1 MTDVKKIRTDVD
13 NETFW
18 REVGLDIERHDDL
31 MKILPPVFQSVFL
44 SQQNRPENIAYFDSF
59 ILDLHG
65 KRPKEVYDRKNN
77 GDKVIGAFCAFFP
90 EEFVHAVGAVP
101 LILCGGAEFPIAD
114 AEKILPRNSCPLIK
128 SSFGFKISNLCP
140 YFQSADLLVGET
152 TCGGKK
158 KMYELLCEYVPTYV
172 LHLPHK
178 KNDDV
183 SRVLWFEEVKK
194 FKRIVEDLTER
205 DITDE
210 KLRAA
215 IDLVNRKREA
225 LARVYSTRK
234 ADPVPISG
242 KDVLLVMQL
251 ALFDDA
257 ARFVK
262 KTNEL
267 AEELEARV
275 ERGEGVAPK
284 GAPRVLIS
292 GTPMTIPNW
301 KLHDTIEKSGA
312 VVVTEESCTGTRYF
326 TDLVDTSG
334 ASSSDDLIKSMAEKY
349 LHINCACFT
358 PNDERPED
366 VVRLAKEYNADGVVY
381 YVLQFCHEFNIEYT
395 KVERALRAEG
405 IPVIKIETDY
415 SDSDRGQ
422 LKTRIETFVEML
434 KRSRSSKASKAASTT
449 TQEDVIK
456 ASVFG
461 S

>member
-1 MTDVKKIRTDVD
+1 MTDVQKVRTDAD

-18 REVGLDIERHDDL
+18 RDVGLDIERHDDL
-31 MKILPPVFQSVFL
+31 MKGLPPIFQSVFL
-44 SQQNRPENIAYFDSF
+44 GQQNRPRGIAYYDSF
-59 ILDLHG
+59 IQDLHG
-65 KRPKEVYDRKNN
+65 KRPKEVFDRKNN

-90 EEFVHAVGAVP
+90 EEFVLAAGAVP
-101 LILCGGAEFPIAD
+101 LVLCGGAEFPIAD
-114 AEKILPRNSCPLIK
+114 AEKILPRNTCPLIK

-158 KMYELLCEYVPTYV
+158 KMYELLGEYVPTYV

-178 KNDDV
+178 KNDEI
-183 SRVLWFEEVKK
+183 SRNLWFEEVKK
-194 FKRIVEDLTER
+194 FKGIIEDVTGR
-205 DITDE
+205 KITDE

-215 IDLVNRKREA
+215 IDLANRKRLA
-225 LARVYSTRK
+225 LARVYNTRK
-234 ADPVPISG
+234 ADPVPVSG

-257 ARFVK
+257 ERFVK

-275 ERGEGVAPK
+275 KRGEGVAPK

-301 KLHDTIEKSGA
+301 KVHDTIEKSGA

-326 TDLVDTSG
+326 TDLVDTKG
-334 ASSSDDLIKSMAEKY
+334 ASSSDDLILRIAEKY

-358 PNDERPED
+358 PNEERIED
-366 VVRLAKEYNADGVVY
+366 VVRLAREYNADGVVY
-381 YVLQFCHEFNIEYT
+381 YVLQFCHEFNTEYA
-395 KVERALRAEG
+395 KIERALRAEG

-434 KRSRSSKASKAASTT
+434 KASKVSKASKATPLAK
-449 TQEDVIK
+449 EDGIK
-456 ASVFG
+456 ASVSG

>member
-1 MTDVKKIRTDVD
+1 MTELEKIRTDVD

-18 REVGLDIERHDDL
+18 RQVGLDVERHDDL
-31 MKILPPVFQSVFL
+31 MKVLPPVFQSVFL
-44 SQQNRPENIAYFDSF
+44 TQKNRPERISYFDSF

-90 EEFVHAVGAVP
+90 EEFVHATGSVP
-101 LILCGGAEFPIAD
+101 LVLCGGAEFPIAD

-158 KMYELLCEYVPTYV
+158 KMYELLGLYVPTHI

-178 KNDDV
+178 KDDAI
-183 SRVLWFEEVKK
+183 SRNLWFEEVKK
-194 FKRIVEDLTER
+194 FKGRVEQLTGR
-205 DITDE
+205 TVTDE

-215 IDLVNRKREA
+215 IDLANSKRKA
-225 LARVYSTRK
+225 LARVYNTRK

-257 ARFVK
+257 ERFVK

-275 ERGEGVAPK
+275 IRGEGVAPK

-301 KLHDTIEKSGA
+301 KIHDTIEKSGA

-334 ASSSDDLIKSMAEKY
+334 ASSSEDLIHSIAEKY

-381 YVLQFCHEFNIEYT
+381 YVLQFCHEFNTEYT

-434 KRSRSSKASKAASTT
+434 KASRVSKASKAVSVTK
-449 TQEDVIK
+449 EGGVK
-456 ASVFG
+456 ASVSG

>member
-1 MTDVKKIRTDVD
+1 MASVQKVRTDVD

-18 REVGLDIERHDDL
+18 KEVGLDVERHDEL
-31 MKILPPVFQSVFL
+31 MRVLPPIFENVFL
-44 SQQNRPENIAYFDSF
+44 GQQNRPKNIAYYDSF
-59 ILDLHG
+59 ILDIHG
-65 KRPKEVYDRKNN
+65 KRPKEVFDKKNN

-90 EEFVHAVGAVP
+90 EEFVHAAGAVP

-114 AEKILPRNSCPLIK
+114 AEKILPRNTCPLIK

-158 KMYELLCEYVPTYV
+158 KMYELLGEYVPTYV

-178 KNDDV
+178 KDDHV
-183 SRVLWFEEVKK
+183 SRNLWFEEVKK
-194 FKRIVEDLTER
+194 FKGLVEELTGRE
-205 DITDE
+205 ITDE
-210 KLRAA
+210 NLRKA
-215 IDLVNRKREA
+215 IDLANSKREA
-225 LARVYSTRK
+225 LARVYNTRK

-257 ARFVK
+257 TRFVK
-262 KTNEL
+262 RTNEL
-267 AEELEARV
+267 ADELEARV
-275 ERGEGVAPK
+275 KRGEGVAPK

-301 KLHDTIEKSGA
+301 KLHDTIERSGA

-326 TDLVDTSG
+326 TDLVNVNG
-334 ASSSDDLIKSMAEKY
+334 ASSTDDLIKAMAEKY

-358 PNDERPED
+358 PNNERPED
-366 VVRLAKEYNADGVVY
+366 VVRLAKEYSADGVVY
-381 YVLQFCHEFNIEYT
+381 YVLQFCHEFNTEYT

-434 KRSRSSKASKAASTT
+434 KASKSSKARAISSQKTA
-449 TQEDVIK
+449 EIK
-456 ASVFG
+456 TSV
-461 S
+461 

>member
-1 MTDVKKIRTDVD
+1 MTEDKKIRTDVD

-18 REVGLDIERHDDL
+18 REVGLDVERHDIL
-31 MKILPPVFQSVFL
+31 MKGLPPIFQNAFL
-44 SQQNRPENIAYFDSF
+44 TQNNRPQTISYFDSF
-59 ILDLHG
+59 IEDLHG
-65 KRPKEVYDRKNN
+65 KRPKEVYDRKNI

-90 EEFVHAVGAVP
+90 EEFVHAAGAVP
-101 LILCGGAEFPIAD
+101 LVLCGGAEFPIAD
-114 AEKILPRNSCPLIK
+114 AEKILPRNTCPLIK

-158 KMYELLCEYVPTYV
+158 KMYELLGEYVPTYT

-178 KNDDV
+178 KNDAL
-183 SRVLWFEEVKK
+183 SRNLWFEEVKL
-194 FKRIVEDLTER
+194 FKGRVEELTGRKVTEENLR
-205 DITDE
+205 D
-210 KLRAA
+210 A
-215 IDLVNRKREA
+215 IDLANRKRQA
-225 LARVYSTRK
+225 LARVYNTRK

-257 ARFVK
+257 ERFVR

-267 AEELEARV
+267 ADELEARV
-275 ERGEGVAPK
+275 IRGKGVTAR
-284 GAPRVLIS
+284 GIPRVLIS

-312 VVVTEESCTGTRYF
+312 VVVAEESCTGTRYF

-334 ASSSDDLIKSMAEKY
+334 ASSTDDLIKAIAEKY

-358 PNDERPED
+358 PNNERPED
-366 VVRLAKEYNADGVVY
+366 VVRLAGEYKADGVVY
-381 YVLQFCHEFNIEYT
+381 YVLQFCHEFNTEFA
-395 KVERALRAEG
+395 KVERALKEAG

-415 SDSDRGQ
+415 SDSDKGQ

-434 KRSRSSKASKAASTT
+434 RAAKA
-449 TQEDVIK
+449 
-456 ASVFG
+456 
-461 S
+461 

>member
-1 MTDVKKIRTDVD
+1 M
-13 NETFW
+13 
-18 REVGLDIERHDDL
+18 ERHDDL
-31 MKILPPVFQSVFL
+31 MRVLPPIFRSVFL
-44 SQQNRPENIAYFDSF
+44 DQSNRPESIAYFDSF
-59 ILDLHG
+59 ILDIHG
-65 KRPKEVYDRKNN
+65 KRPKEVFDRKNN

-90 EEFVHAVGAVP
+90 EEFVHATGGVP

-114 AEKILPRNSCPLIK
+114 AEKILPRNTCPLIK
-128 SSFGFKISNLCP
+128 SSFGFKISRLCP

-158 KMYELLCEYVPTYV
+158 KMYELLGEYSPTYV

-178 KNDDV
+178 KDDAI
-183 SRVLWFEEVKK
+183 SRNLWFEEVKK
-194 FKRIVEDLTER
+194 FKGIVEELTGRE
-205 DITDE
+205 ITDE

-215 IDLVNRKREA
+215 IDLANRKREA
-225 LARVYSTRK
+225 LARVYNTRK

-257 ARFVK
+257 ERFVQ

-267 AEELEARV
+267 AQELESRV
-275 ERGEGVAPK
+275 KRGEGVAPK

-301 KLHDTIEKSGA
+301 KLHDTIERSGA

-326 TDLVDTSG
+326 SDLVDVKG
-334 ASSSDDLIKSMAEKY
+334 ASSTDDLIKGITEKY

-358 PNDERPED
+358 PNNERPED
-366 VVRLAKEYNADGVVY
+366 VVRLAKEYSADGVVY
-381 YVLQFCHEFNIEYT
+381 YVLQFCHEFNTEYA

-415 SDSDRGQ
+415 SESDRGQ

-434 KRSRSSKASKAASTT
+434 RALKASKSSKASRAAKAALAS
-449 TQEDVIK
+449 EEAGIK
-456 ASVFG
+456 AGISG
-461 S
+461 N